1 VRVPA
6 GAAARILLDLPAFPL
21 PVAFATHT
29 MKTIGIFFGTET
41 GTTRLIAKKIQRKLG
56 DGIAANPST

>member
-1 VRVPA
+1 
-6 GAAARILLDLPAFPL
+6 
-21 PVAFATHT
+21 

-56 DGIAANPST
+56 DGIAANPLT